1 MTEQRSRPRHR
12 PTAGGCRRRWALLTA
27 ALGIAA
33 AATLGG
39 AASVSASRA
48 AAGSCVPISPA
59 QLRTVLGLASSLQM
73 RNTASHSGDSINH
86 ECNAVAWTGP
96 VPTSPQAALQ
106 LGRSGHGAQVGIQ
119 TWRPN
124 ESSSNVQQWKDKDY
138 AKLTGGFTKEASTF
152 PGLFTNAGWPAKRVT
167 PSSFGYQTGGFV
179 VQVQG
184 LGKGLVAAAG
194 CWWHDKTYSAVCI
207 LDEEA
212 ASKPVVRHLNQ
223 LAKIAV
229 AQVLG

>member
-1 MTEQRSRPRHR
+1 L
-12 PTAGGCRRRWALLTA
+12 ALLSA
-27 ALGIAA
+27 AVGIAA

-59 QLRTVLGLASSLQM
+59 QLRTVLGLGTSLQM
-73 RNTASHSGDSINH
+73 RNTVNDSGASVNH

-96 VPTSPQAALQ
+96 APTSLQAAFQ
-106 LGRSGHGAQVGIQ
+106 LARSGHGAQFGIE

-124 ESSSNVQQWKDKDY
+124 ESSPDVKQWKAKDY
-138 AKLTGGFTKEASTF
+138 AKLTGGFASDEAKF